1 MNQYYYN
8 KQSKARWVIAGA
20 PFRLLSRTNLS
31 TCQEIGAIELF
42 SMHKAKGYN
51 SVETVKEI
59 SKKSNRMTI

>member
-8 KQSKARWVIAGA
+8 KQSKALWVIAGA
-20 PFRLLSRTNLS
+20 LFRLLSRTNLS
-31 TCQEIGAIELF
+31 TCHKIGVIELF

>member
-8 KQSKARWVIAGA
+8 KQSKARWMIAAA

-51 SVETVKEI
+51 SVETVK
-59 SKKSNRMTI
+59 SLNKNSNRMTI